1 MNISTNWQEVCQEMC
16 HLILRRFQKKTWWY
30 SSNLCEWFSF
40 FQGMVI
46 FPRIFVDSPFPYF
59 DANFLCQPSHQFDW
73 WDRHR
78 RVSGKKKCRENS
90 QIAGNLNISRVWFIY
105 MGGKF
110 AIPPITNL
118 YMCGESTISPKPRW
132 GEGYPGL
139 ILLYTYWKS
148 SITPHVNSLIIH
160 ESR

>member
-46 FPRIFVDSPFPYF
+46 FPRIFVDSLTLMPTFCVNHSISLTGEI
-59 DANFLCQPSHQFDW
+59 DID
-73 WDRHR
+73 
-78 RVSGKKKCRENS
+78 VSREKKCRENS

-118 YMCGESTISPKPRW
+118 YVCGESTISPTPRW